1 MPVVIAATRDL
12 IFASKISGT
21 GQALGIPVQVVQST
35 DALEQAMVSG
45 GARLVI
51 VDMALPRE
59 LACDCLRRAAQQ
71 IPLPEIVAYY
81 SHVDG
86 SARDDA
92 RSAGAQQVLPRSKF
106 TEVLPDL
113 LRTYGTA
120 LP

>member
-1 MPVVIAATRDL
+1 MPVVIAATREL

-21 GQALGIPVQVVQST
+21 GQALGVPVQVVQST
-35 DALEQAMVSG
+35 EAFEQALTSG
-45 GARLVI
+45 EARLVI

-71 IPLPEIVAYY
+71 NPLPQIVAYY

-106 TEVLPDL
+106 AEVLPDL
-113 LRTYGTA
+113 LRTYGMA